1 MYNLQFTMDDVQR
14 IIGVN
19 EKQVLSVLKRKD

>member
-1 MYNLQFTMDDVQR
+1 MYNLQFTMDEVQR
-14 IIGVN
+14 IIGAN